1 MAGGNGLL
9 DGKIA
14 TKLESAFDIE
24 ILVHGFD
31 SAGGLP
37 EAKDHHD
44 LPNLWQEG
52 FYAMDREELRSAVEK
67 SHASLRYG

>member
-1 MAGGNGLL
+1 MLEME
-9 DGKIA
+9 KIA

-24 ILVHGFD
+24 TLVHGFD

-52 FYAMDREELRSAVEK
+52 FYAMDREELEAR
-67 SHASLRYG
+67 